1 MSDFSSCD
9 TPFFLLDVNF
19 TEVWIYFGFISYLCN
34 MIEHNRVFSI
44 SSDADFSEVALELF
58 RLQAVRCEPY
68 RRYIELLGIEP
79 AAVSRVEEIPCLPIE
94 LFKSHTIYC
103 GESEPE
109 VIFTSSS
116 TTGQTPSRHPM
127 ARLSLYEQA
136 FTEAFRQFYG
146 EPSQYGIYAL
156 LPSYL
161 QRKGSSLVYMA
172 DRLIA
177 TAGSGGFYLDNYE
190 QLIADMEADPKPK
203 ILLGVSYALWELAE
217 RYAPR
222 LRNTIVMETGGMK
235 GYREEIP
242 KAEFHRILTSA
253 FGVERIH
260 SEYGMAELTSQAYSS
275 GEGIFRAPQWM
286 RVLVRDINDPF
297 CMLATGSRGGVNIID
312 LANIYSCAFIE
323 TQDVGRILD
332 DGSFA
337 IEGRIDRSEIR
348 GCNLLVQ

>member
-1 MSDFSSCD
+1 MVGINDI
-9 TPFFLLDVNF
+9 V
-19 TEVWIYFGFISYLCN
+19 
-34 MIEHNRVFSI
+34 SI
-44 SSDADFSEVALELF
+44 RSEAEFAGMALTLF
-58 RLQAVRCEPY
+58 RFQAERCEPY
-68 RRYIELLGIEP
+68 RRYVELLGIDP
-79 AAVSRVEEIPCLPIE
+79 AEINRVEEIPFLPIE

-103 GESEPE
+103 GEGEPE
-109 VIFTSSS
+109 MVFTSSS

-127 ARLSLYEQA
+127 AKLSIYERA
-136 FTEAFRQFYG
+136 FSEAFSAFYG
-146 EPSQYGIYAL
+146 AAEQYGIYAL

-161 QRKGSSLVYMA
+161 QRKGSSLIYMA
-172 DRLIA
+172 DRLI
-177 TAGSGGFYLDNYE
+177 TQAGSGGFYLDEYE
-190 QLIADMEADPKPK
+190 KLIADMEADPKPK
-203 ILLGVSYALWELAE
+203 ILLGVSYALWDLVE
-217 RYAPR
+217 RYAPK

-242 KAEFHRILTSA
+242 KEELHRILCEG

-275 GEGIFRAPQWM
+275 GEGIFRAPSWM
-286 RVLVRDINDPF
+286 KILVRDINDPF
-297 CMLATGSRGGVNIID
+297 AMLPTGARGGVNIID

-323 TQDVGRILD
+323 TQDVGRTFT